1 MFSITNNP
9 QKLNKNWLK
18 THGNFVYIN
27 KTYIMFPDWP
37 RFYQSAVKMLP
48 KSMVRLE
55 GITKSFGLKTVLE
68 DCSLTIE
75 EGERFV
81 LLGQSGCG
89 KTTLLRLIAGF
100 DRPDRGRIFIG
111 GHEVSSLPVE
121 QRPVGFIFQRHAL
134 FPHMNVYDNIAVGP
148 RVRGVPQNEIE
159 REIDALLEITRLT
172 GLRHAWPGQLS
183 GGESQRV
190 ALARAVINKPK
201 LLLLDEPLSA
211 LDESLRQNLRVEL
224 MDIQRAFGITFLF
237 VTHDQEEAMSLADR
251 MSILEDGSF
260 LQVGTPQ
267 ALYDQP
273 ADPFTASFLGD
284 INRLE
289 GTVVQQT
296 ENQVTLSL
304 GEAGT
309 MTTLSDFTYAEN
321 TKLSCYLRPER
332 LLLKDQKS
340 EGKDNHL
347 DGKVIQK
354 LFFGNR
360 FQYRVQLK
368 NQSILNVQVPSGEKT
383 IWKKGDAVTVG
394 FEDKDIHLFEP

>member
-1 MFSITNNP
+1 
-9 QKLNKNWLK
+9 
-18 THGNFVYIN
+18 
-27 KTYIMFPDWP
+27 
-37 RFYQSAVKMLP
+37 
-48 KSMVRLE
+48 MVRLE
-55 GITKSFGLKTVLE
+55 SITKSFGPKTVLE
-68 DCSLTIE
+68 DCSLVIE

-89 KTTLLRLIAGF
+89 KTTLLRMIAGF
-100 DRPDRGRIFIG
+100 DLPDSGRIFIG
-111 GHEVSSLPVE
+111 GQEVGALPIE

-148 RVRGVPQNEIE
+148 RVRGIPENDIE

-172 GLRHAWPGQLS
+172 ELRHAWPGQLS

-201 LLLLDEPLSA
+201 VLLLDEPLSA
-211 LDESLRQNLRVEL
+211 LDESLRQNLRDEL
-224 MDIQRAFGITFLF
+224 MDMQRAFGITFLF

-251 MSILEDGSF
+251 MSILEGGSL

-273 ADPFTASFLGD
+273 ADPFTASFLGE

-289 GTVVQQT
+289 GTVTQQV

-309 MTTLSDFTYAEN
+309 LTALSDITHTKN
-321 TKLSCYLRPER
+321 TKLNCYLRPER
-332 LLLKDQKS
+332 LLLRNRKS
-340 EGKDNHL
+340 EEKCNCLNGE
-347 DGKVIQK
+347 VIQK

-360 FQYRVQLK
+360 IQYRVQLK
-368 NQSILNVQVPSGEKT
+368 NESVLNVQAPSGESAV
-383 IWKKGDAVTVG
+383 WEKGDSVSIVFAYRDVY
-394 FEDKDIHLFEP
+394 LFTP

>member
-1 MFSITNNP
+1 
-9 QKLNKNWLK
+9 
-18 THGNFVYIN
+18 
-27 KTYIMFPDWP
+27 
-37 RFYQSAVKMLP
+37 
-48 KSMVRLE
+48 MVRLE
-55 GITKSFGLKTVLE
+55 GIFKSFGARAVLE

-81 LLGQSGCG
+81 LLGRSGCG

-100 DRPDRGRIFIG
+100 DQPDRGRITIDG
-111 GHEVSSLPVE
+111 QDVGALPIE

-148 RVRGVPQNEIE
+148 RVRGIPESDIESQINE
-159 REIDALLEITRLT
+159 LLEVTRLT
-172 GLRHAWPGQLS
+172 ELGDAWPGQLS

-201 LLLLDEPLSA
+201 VLLLDEPLSA
-211 LDESLRQNLRVEL
+211 LDESLRQNLREEL

-251 MSILEDGSF
+251 MSILEGGSF

-273 ADPFTASFLGD
+273 ADPFTASFLGK
-284 INRLE
+284 INRLP
-289 GTVVQQT
+289 GTVLRHT
-296 ENQVTLSL
+296 GNRVTLSL

-309 MTTLSDFTYAEN
+309 LTALSDTSHEIN
-321 TKLSCYLRPER
+321 TQLHCYLRPER
-332 LLLKDQKS
+332 LVLLERERK
-340 EGKDNHL
+340 EGANQLAGQVMK
-347 DGKVIQK
+347 K

-360 FQYRVQLK
+360 IQYRVQLN
-368 NQSILNVQVPSGEKT
+368 NQCILNVQMPHDERSVWNS
-383 IWKKGDAVTVG
+383 GDAVVIG
-394 FEDKDIHLFEP
+394 FDEKDVYLFEH